1 VPSDGGKAGELADL
15 LARFERSRA
24 ALGPLLQEAG
34 APARALLDR
43 ATAPVRAG
51 SLALLFVRMP
61 AESLLLRLRL
71 LRVRGRF
78 RGTGHYAEFRATL
91 VALARLRWQIRFYA
105 SLKRLL
111 RGWRVF
117 HASLAVFLV
126 LVIAAH
132 IGVSLY
138 LGYGL
143 LHR

>member
-1 VPSDGGKAGELADL
+1 LSQKERDAEASLSQAYRPESALRLFPSVRLAAFFIGIDRFTRRLLGRFLIAVRLLLGLGG
-15 LARFERSRA
+15 FER
-24 ALGPLLQEAG
+24 
-34 APARALLDR
+34 
-43 ATAPVRAG
+43 
-51 SLALLFVRMP
+51 
-61 AESLLLRLRL
+61 LLLRLRL